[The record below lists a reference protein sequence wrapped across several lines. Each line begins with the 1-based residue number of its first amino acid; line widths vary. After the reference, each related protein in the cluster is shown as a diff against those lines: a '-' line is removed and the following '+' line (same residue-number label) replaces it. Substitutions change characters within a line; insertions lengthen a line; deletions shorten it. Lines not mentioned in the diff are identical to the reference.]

1 MITKKL
7 RKWVAVGSST
17 NEQVGELGL
26 SLKRPVKRT
35 RSSCTVKLTEKVL
48 SAK

>member
-7 RKWVAVGSST
+7 RKRVTVGSST
-17 NEQVGELGL
+17 NKQVGELGL
-26 SLKRPVKRT
+26 SPERPVKRI
-35 RSSCTVKLTEKVL
+35 RSGRMVKLTEKVL